1 MVTGVRLV
9 DAGVADRAAVVFPH
23 RHRVVADRRRD
34 DIDALR
40 VRVELRGREVG
51 GEGDDVAEVF
61 GRRED
66 VYPLVIWHR
75 HDLPVDEVTSTADHD
90 VAIGLES
97 LLEGRGMVFLDALD
111 DGSLVDR

>member
-1 MVTGVRLV
+1 ML
-9 DAGVADRAAVVFPH
+9 AH
-23 RHRVVADRRRD
+23 RHRVVADRGRD
-34 DIDALR
+34 DVDALR
-40 VRVELRGREVG
+40 VRVELRGREVR

-66 VYPLVIWHR
+66 VDPLVIGHG